1 MITWMQRHRK
11 YLVITIWIS
20 TIAFIG
26 AGFVGWGQYD
36 YGDKAGAVA
45 KVGKITITQ
54 EELQKN
60 YSNLF
65 NQYNQMFQGKLDEKK
80 AKEFGLQRQALKNLV
95 DQSLILNLAASY
107 QLQISDAELFDL
119 IKTQKAFTK
128 NGQFDK
134 QQYTDTLK
142 QNHLTIKE
150 YETSMRRELLIQKTL
165 YLFSPRVSPLE
176 GTSIAYAMG
185 VADKIDYKVLTP
197 DMLTIT
203 SDETALKGYWEKN
216 KNNYK
221 KVATYDLSLVH
232 QPLLNTN
239 PNEADINSYYQ
250 SNMHSFTSNDGK
262 LLELAQARSQV
273 IAALNDGATQKEA
286 LRRYIDFKKGSLSS
300 SVTVE
305 KINISSDSKTFSP
318 ELLKE
323 IMALNTQKAFLK
335 PRKVNNEYVIIKFE
349 KLNPSVPKTY
359 EEAKA
364 EANIGYTYEMKKA
377 KLQELAQNSF
387 KTFQGTVS
395 DFITRKES
403 TKLVGL
409 TGQESTEFV
418 NKLFASK
425 QKQGFLTLESGNV
438 ILYNVLEQKLLQDTT
453 IADDNTVMKLKGN
466 LLNQKLL
473 KMLESKYPIE
483 IYAEGI

>member
-1 MITWMQRHRK
+1 MQRHRK

-36 YGDKAGAVA
+36 YGNKAGAVA

-54 EELQKN
+54 EELQKS
-60 YSNLF
+60 YTNLF
-65 NQYNQMFQGKLDEKK
+65 NRYNQMFQGKLDEKQ
-80 AKEFGLQRQALKNLV
+80 AKELGLQRQALKNLV
-95 DQSLILNLAASY
+95 DQTLILNLAASY

-119 IKTQKAFTK
+119 IKTQKDFTQ

-134 QQYTDTLK
+134 QQYTAVLK
-142 QNHLTIKE
+142 KNHLSIKE

-165 YLFSPRVSPLE
+165 YLFAPKVSPFE
-176 GTSIAYAMG
+176 GTSITSAMG
-185 VADKIDYKVLTP
+185 VADKIDYKILTP
-197 DMLTIT
+197 DMLTVS
-203 SDETALKGYWEKN
+203 SDEASLKEYWDKN

-221 KVATYDLSLVH
+221 KAASYNLSVVH
-232 QPLLNTN
+232 QPLLSTN
-239 PNEADINSYYQ
+239 SNEADINAYYQ
-250 SNMHSFTSNDGK
+250 SNMHSFTSTDGK
-262 LLELAQARSQV
+262 LLALAQARSQV
-273 IAALNDGATQKEA
+273 IAALNDEATQKEA
-286 LRRYIDFKKGSLSS
+286 LRRYIDFKKGSLAS
-300 SVTVE
+300 SVNIE
-305 KINISSDSKTFSP
+305 KMNLSSDSKTFSP

-323 IMALNTQKAFLK
+323 ITALNDQKPFLK
-335 PRKVNNEYVIIKFE
+335 PRKVNNEYVIIKLE
-349 KLNPSVPKTY
+349 KLNPSMSKTY

-387 KTFQGTVS
+387 KTFHGTVS
-395 DFITRKES
+395 NFITRKES
-403 TKLVGL
+403 TKLAGL
-409 TGQESTEFV
+409 SDQESSEFV

-425 QKQGFLTLESGNV
+425 QKQGFSTLQSGNV

-453 IADDNTVMKLKGN
+453 VADDNTVMKLKGN

>member
-20 TIAFIG
+20 TIAFVG

-45 KVGKITITQ
+45 KVGEISITQ
-54 EELQKN
+54 EELQKS
-60 YSNLF
+60 YGNLF
-65 NQYNQMFQGKLDEKK
+65 NQYNQMLQGKLDEKQ

-95 DQSLILNLAASY
+95 DQALILNLAASY

-134 QQYTDTLK
+134 QQYTDILK
-142 QNHLTIKE
+142 QNRLTIKE

-165 YLFSPRVSPLE
+165 YLFTPRLSALE

-185 VADKIDYKVLTP
+185 VADKIEYKLLTP
-197 DMLTIT
+197 DSLSIT
-203 SDETALKGYWEKN
+203 PDEAAVKGYWEKN

-221 KVATYDLSLVH
+221 KAASYDLSLVH
-232 QPLLNTN
+232 QTPLNTS
-239 PNEADINSYYQ
+239 PSETEITGYFQ
-250 SNMHSFTSNDGK
+250 SNAHSFTSNDGK
-262 LLELAQARSQV
+262 LLELSQARPQI
-273 IAALNDGATQKEA
+273 IAALNDAATEKEA
-286 LRRYIDFKKGSLSS
+286 LRRYIDFKKGSLPA
-300 SVTVE
+300 SVAVE
-305 KINISSDSKTFSP
+305 KINVASDSKIFPP

-323 IMALNTQKAFLK
+323 IATLNSQKPFLK
-335 PRKVNNEYVIIKFE
+335 PRKMNNEYVIIKLE
-349 KLNPSVPKTY
+349 KVNPSTSKTY

-364 EANIGYTYEMKKA
+364 EANIGYTHEMKKA

-395 DFITRKES
+395 DFITRKEG
-403 TKLVGL
+403 TQLAGL
-409 TGQESTEFV
+409 SAQESTEFV

-425 QKQGFLTLESGNV
+425 QKQGFLTLQSGNV
-438 ILYNVLEQKLLQDTT
+438 ILYNVLEQKLLQDTAV
-453 IADDNTVMKLKGN
+453 ADDNTVMKLKGN

>member
-45 KVGKITITQ
+45 KVGEIAITQ
-54 EELQKN
+54 EELQKS

-65 NQYNQMFQGKLDEKK
+65 NQYNQMLQGKLDENQ

-95 DQSLILNLAASY
+95 DQALILNLAASY

-134 QQYTDTLK
+134 QQYTDILK
-142 QNHLTIKE
+142 QNRLTIKE

-165 YLFSPRVSPLE
+165 YLFAPTLSPLE
-176 GTSIAYAMG
+176 GSSIAYAMG
-185 VADKIDYKVLTP
+185 VADKIEYQLLTP
-197 DMLTIT
+197 DSI
-203 SDETALKGYWEKN
+203 SVIPDEASLKGYWEKN

-221 KVATYDLSLVH
+221 KAASYELSLVH
-232 QPLLNTN
+232 QAPLNTN
-239 PNEADINSYYQ
+239 PSETEINSYFQ
-250 SNMHSFTSNDGK
+250 SNAHSFTSKDGK
-262 LLELAQARSQV
+262 LLELSQARPQ
-273 IAALNDGATQKEA
+273 IITALNDAATEKEA
-286 LRRYIDFKKGSLSS
+286 LRRYIDFKKGSLPASIA
-300 SVTVE
+300 VE
-305 KINISSDSKTFSP
+305 KTNVASDSKIFPP

-323 IMALNTQKAFLK
+323 IATLNSQKPFLK
-335 PRKVNNEYVIIKFE
+335 PRKMNNEYVIIKLE
-349 KLNPSVPKTY
+349 KVNPSTSKTY
-359 EEAKA
+359 EEAKG
-364 EANIGYTYEMKKA
+364 EANIGYTHEMKKA

-387 KTFQGTVS
+387 KTFHGTVS

-403 TKLVGL
+403 TQIAGL
-409 TGQESTEFV
+409 SAQESTEFV

-425 QKQGFLTLESGNV
+425 QKQGFLTLQSGNV
-438 ILYNVLEQKLLQDTT
+438 ILYNVLEQKLLQDTAV
-453 IADDNTVMKLKGN
+453 ADDNTVIKLKGN